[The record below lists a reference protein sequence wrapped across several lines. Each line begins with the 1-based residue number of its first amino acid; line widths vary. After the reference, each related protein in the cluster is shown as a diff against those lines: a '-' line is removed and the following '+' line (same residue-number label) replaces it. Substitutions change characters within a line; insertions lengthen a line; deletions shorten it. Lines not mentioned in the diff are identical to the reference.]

1 MNKAMPETAPGS
13 GTKAAAQSAVL
24 AMIGAVLCWGT
35 GPVMS
40 KTALN
45 FAGPIFLLVIQLA
58 ASLIFLFTAI
68 VVTKNG
74 RHLNRDVIKP
84 ALTGILEPGLG
95 YGLGNIGLMT
105 TTVSALTL
113 LGPSEAVFTC
123 ALGFLLFKKRPNR
136 VTLLSIVSISVGVAL
151 IVAPSLSGRRDVGSF
166 VGNMY
171 VLGGD
176 FAAALYITLS
186 SKLVETKSPLVLAF
200 AQEVVGLAM
209 AIAWLGFSLMAGT
222 EALPTVHLT
231 LEQIAYGA
239 LSGVIEFGP
248 PMWLFLIALRR
259 LPANVVAVMM
269 SLIPVVAVCE
279 AHVFLGEAMAPV
291 QIVGGAMI
299 LGTMLVIRRGE

>member
-1 MNKAMPETAPGS
+1 MGSLGPDGRLKFLSASKNFTNHQAGAQPSKYNIQSHYRSANIGCVDEREAILPPRNGVVMNKAMPETAPGS

-209 AIAWLGFSLMAGT
+209 AIAWLGFSLMAG
-222 EALPTVHLT
+222 
-231 LEQIAYGA
+231 Y
-239 LSGVIEFGP
+239 
-248 PMWLFLIALRR
+248 
-259 LPANVVAVMM
+259 
-269 SLIPVVAVCE
+269 
-279 AHVFLGEAMAPV
+279 
-291 QIVGGAMI
+291 
-299 LGTMLVIRRGE
+299 